1 MNVRRVPA
9 TRGLDWMKAAVN
21 IGARRPR
28 AVFGAAALFL
38 LTLYLLSVLAVLPIA
53 ARVQGR
59 TELSLDELVGAAISM
74 FVVLTLALPVLLAGL
89 VRVMHEAESGQDAR
103 ARHLF
108 TAFLHGRPRS
118 LVALGLLQ
126 IVANLGF
133 AALVVAVAG
142 QDYWQESLKAA
153 QGAMSGRVI
162 TPPIPDNPGLMVLLQ
177 ALQFVFNYF
186 SVALMLLCVPLV
198 MLSGAGLGDALR
210 LGFRASLV
218 NLGAN
223 LLASLVFIIGF
234 VVAAI
239 VVGIVTAIVAGIAAL
254 LHPALAAAIALM
266 VWAAFGVAVLV
277 VLVASSYYAWRDM
290 FEPVD
295 GASVPA
301 PSDAPVTQFEA

>member
-9 TRGLDWMKAAVN
+9 ARGLDWMKAAVN

-38 LTLYLLSVLAVLPIA
+38 VTLYLLSVLAVLPIA

-59 TELSLDELVGAAISM
+59 TELALDELVAAAISM

-108 TAFLHGRPRS
+108 SAFFQGHSRA

-162 TPPIPDNPGLMVLLQ
+162 TPPIPDHPGLMVLLQ

-198 MLSGAGLGDALR
+198 MLSGTGLVDAIR
-210 LGFRASLV
+210 LGFRASVV

-223 LLASLVFIIGF
+223 LLASLVFIVGF
-234 VVAAI
+234 VVAAV

-254 LHPALAAAIALM
+254 VHPALAAAIAVL
-266 VWAAFGVAVLV
+266 VWAAFGIGVLV

-290 FEPVD
+290 FAPAD
-295 GASVPA
+295 GADASPA
-301 PSDAPVTQFEA
+301 PAAITQFEA